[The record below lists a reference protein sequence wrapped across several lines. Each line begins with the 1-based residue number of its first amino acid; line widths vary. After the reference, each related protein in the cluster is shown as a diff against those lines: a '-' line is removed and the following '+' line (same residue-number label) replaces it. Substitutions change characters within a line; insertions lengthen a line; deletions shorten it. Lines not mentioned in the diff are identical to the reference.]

1 MPPPTLEP
9 APFRPTPP
17 VVVGLLGGIA
27 AGKSAVA
34 ACFATHGLVAIEA
47 DAIARQVS
55 AEPAVLA
62 ELRREFGAEI
72 VRDGAL
78 DRARLAQRVFAEPAA
93 RGRLEAILHPR
104 IRARILAE
112 LAAARAAGQS
122 VLLDAPLLLEGGLI
136 DFCDVVVFVAA
147 ATAVRQARA
156 AARGWAAG
164 ELERREAAQ
173 APLAEKQRRAAHT
186 IDNDGSLADTARQ
199 VAEFLTSLARR

>member
-1 MPPPTLEP
+1 MPPPTQEA

-17 VVVGLLGGIA
+17 VVVGLVGGVA

-34 ACFATHGLVAIEA
+34 GCFLSHGLAVVDA
-47 DAIARQVS
+47 DAIARETS

-62 ELRREFGAEI
+62 ELQREFGAGI

-78 DRARLAQRVFAEPAA
+78 DRAAMAQRVFADPAT

-122 VLLDAPLLLEGGLI
+122 VLLDAPLLLEGGLVAW
-136 DFCDVVVFVAA
+136 CDHVVFVAA
-147 ATAVRQARA
+147 PAAVRAARA
-156 AARGWAAG
+156 AARGWAPG

-173 APLAEKQRRAAHT
+173 APLGEKLARAAHT
-186 IDNDGSLADTARQ
+186 IDNGGSLADTARQ
-199 VAEFLTSLARR
+199 VAEYLATLASR